1 MAAEIDR
8 LEATLDNVELPA
20 SISKRG

>member
-8 LEATLDNVELPA
+8 LEATLDNVELPTT
-20 SISKRG
+20 ISKRG